1 MNLDALISRSIQS
14 ITHDHSEPAIGRTLG
29 RGACIGAVAALSTA
43 AAVHGQFT
51 LHVDDDAP
59 DGGDGLTWATA
70 MNDLQLALI
79 TQPPSPESDVV
90 IKIAAGIYVPDCN
103 HPLVSPACTE
113 TTFRL
118 SRWRI
123 LMGGYAGFNA
133 ADPERRDSTAHK
145 TVLSADLERNDDGTW
160 ATIRDNAAHVVIVTS
175 AAAATLDGLTIRGGL
190 SLGRGYSIGAGVHVS
205 ERAEVYIRNC
215 VITDNMVST
224 NGGAIGGKG
233 SADIERTV
241 IANNG
246 AWNDGGAIYLPN
258 ARISH
263 SRLLDNY
270 AGGRGGAIV
279 MVMGLANSTGG
290 YRALQMHHCDIA
302 GNHAEGEAAAIDCRQ
317 GALTLEHCTIA
328 HNSTAGFAVLATDET
343 WTHIR
348 GTIVHGNTNSLARP
362 IAVLSQNVFSDVMIE
377 RSLIEGHLGAI
388 LVRAGILNFG
398 QNLDGDPLFVSP
410 NGHDLDPLT
419 AVDNDY
425 RLRTGSP
432 CVDVIPILS
441 GITINLD
448 IDGGPTSISSVC
460 NCRRAADVGAHEL
473 QPPTCEEPTLVMH
486 VSPDG
491 QPGNNGLSWATALP
505 SLDDALQREHV
516 REVWMRAGTYLPP
529 APERSGTGF
538 LVPCSMVIRGG
549 FAGHEL
555 DPDDRP
561 TGSSAPITIITGD
574 VLGNDDGTAA
584 SRADNHPRLLR
595 STGPR
600 LTLDRLTFR
609 DAFAAPDVYVAP
621 VEISLDQ
628 LQMSHCTFERNT
640 GREAGGLTLWMES
653 GCFERCSFIGN
664 VCGGL
669 GDSFDAESN
678 GAAIR
683 LEHGDLQLVDCD
695 IRSNRVERSV
705 SGGAVSIDW
714 FGRLSA
720 EFCTFADNHVTSRPT
735 YARETGGGAIQT
747 SSTMLNPGA
756 HQLFNCRFLGNVV
769 SAASGSADHISGGAI
784 RTMDHRWNIV
794 GCEFSG
800 NRASGTSAS
809 GGAISAD
816 RGLLNISNCT
826 FAGNIADGPG
836 ATGGGIHTTASTALT
851 LHGSVLWSNRDA
863 TGITAS
869 SQLSTSVAPP
879 PGAITDCIIEA
890 WSGTPV
896 GANIRAID
904 PLFIAADGV
913 DNIAGTLDDDL
924 RLRADSPAIDAA
936 LNVLL
941 PSDALDLD
949 RDDNVVEALPFDL
962 SREPRLID
970 APAVAGPLDR
980 LLDLGAYEFQ
990 NPCRVDFNASGA
1002 ADIGDLF
1009 IFLTDFLQVRG
1020 VSDFNRNGD
1029 TTVQDLFDFL
1039 TAFLSGC

>member
-1 MNLDALISRSIQS
+1 MSLDSLISRSIQS
-14 ITHDHSEPAIGRTLG
+14 ITHDRSEPAIGRTLG

-79 TQPPSPESDVV
+79 TQPPSPESGVV
-90 IKIAAGIYVPDCN
+90 IKIAAGVYVPDCQ
-103 HPLVSPACTE
+103 HPLVWPICTE
-113 TTFRL
+113 NSFRL
-118 SRWRI
+118 MDRRS
-123 LMGGYAGFNA
+123 LEGGYAGRNSP
-133 ADPERRDSTAHK
+133 DPDHRDYAGHPT
-145 TVLSADLERNDDGTW
+145 TLSADLERNDDGTW
-160 ATIRDNAAHVVIVTS
+160 STIRDNASHVVIVTS
-175 AAAATLDGLTIRGGL
+175 AAMASLDGLTIRGGL
-190 SLGRGYSIGAGVHVS
+190 SLGRGYSVGAGAHVS
-205 ERAEVYIRNC
+205 DQAIVYVRDC
-215 VITDNMVST
+215 VFKDNMVST

-233 SADIERTV
+233 SAVIERTLL
-241 IANNG
+241 ANNS
-246 AWNDGGAIYLPN
+246 AWNDGGAVYLSE
-258 ARISH
+258 ATIER
-263 SRLLDNY
+263 SRLLDNH
-270 AGGRGGAIV
+270 AGGRGGAVAIDMTQV
-279 MVMGLANSTGG
+279 DPYEHRSLQIYNSV
-290 YRALQMHHCDIA
+290 LA
-302 GNHAEGEAAAIDCRQ
+302 GNHAEADASAMHCVQ
-317 GALTLEHCTIA
+317 GFVTLEQCTIA
-328 HNSTAGFAVLATDET
+328 HNSTAGFSTILIDES
-343 WTHIR
+343 WTKMR
-348 GTIVHGNTNSLARP
+348 GVIIQGNPNGMTRP
-362 IAVLSQNVFSDVMIE
+362 ISVLSQNRFQDVAIE
-377 RSLIEGHLGAI
+377 HSLVEGGTDAI
-388 LVRAGILNFG
+388 LVRAEVLR
-398 QNLDGDPLFVSP
+398 LDRNIDSDPRFASP
-410 NGHDLDPLT
+410 NGTDLDPLT
-419 AVDNDY
+419 AFDNDY
-425 RLRTGSP
+425 QLRAASP
-432 CVDVIPILS
+432 CVDAIPTLS
-441 GITINLD
+441 GTTISLD
-448 IDGGPTSISSVC
+448 IDGRPWPISSRC
-460 NCRRAADVGAHEL
+460 DCIRAADMGAFER
-473 QPPTCEEPTLVMH
+473 PAPACSEPTLVMH

-491 QPGNNGLSWATALP
+491 QPENDGLSWATALP

-628 LQMSHCTFERNT
+628 LQMSDCTFERNT
-640 GREAGGLTLWMES
+640 GRAVGALYLWMES
-653 GCFERCSFIGN
+653 GRFERCSFIGN
-664 VCGGL
+664 ICGGF
-669 GDSFDAESN
+669 GQSFDAQSN

-683 LEHGDLQLVDCD
+683 LERGDLHLVGCD
-695 IRSNRVERSV
+695 IQSNRVERSLG
-705 SGGAVSIDW
+705 GGAVSIDW
-714 FGRLSA
+714 FGRLSS
-720 EFCTFADNHVTSRPT
+720 EFCTFADNHVTGHPAYS
-735 YARETGGGAIQT
+735 ESTGGAAIWAMNAMVVDGT
-747 SSTMLNPGA
+747 
-756 HQLFNCRFLGNVV
+756 HELFNCRFSGNSV
-769 SAASGSADHISGGAI
+769 SAASGRSYSTDGGAI
-784 RTMDHRWNIV
+784 FSRHHRWNIV

-800 NRASGTSAS
+800 NRVNGTSAV
-809 GGAISAD
+809 GGAIAAHA
-816 RGLLNISNCT
+816 GLMNISNCT

-851 LHGSVLWSNRDA
+851 LHGSVLRGNRDA

-904 PLFIAADGV
+904 PLFIDADGV

-924 RLRADSPAIDAA
+924 RLRANSPAIDAA

-949 RDDNVVEALPFDL
+949 RDDNFVEALPFDL

-1020 VSDFNRNGD
+1020 VSDFNRSGD